1 MRRGV
6 LRSILLPI
14 LALAAAQAAAEGDA
28 GVRGVVRALRDASV
42 ATDLN
47 GRVVQLPFREGEA
60 FKAGDTLVAFDCDK
74 AMAELRSAKAEDQVN
89 RIAYD
94 NAQQLDRRQAIGR
107 IEVQAAKA
115 KWEKAQ
121 AAAEALQVRVRD
133 CRILAPFAGR
143 VAELRIHEH
152 EMSTPGQPLMRIVDA
167 GALEIDLIVPSAW
180 LVWLKPGAPM
190 SVRIDETGLGYGAR
204 VVRTAAAVDPVS
216 QTIKITAHFAPGD
229 IGAVL
234 PGMSLDARF
243 DRPAH

>member
-1 MRRGV
+1 MRRGFLHPV
-6 LRSILLPI
+6 LVTALLVA
-14 LALAAAQAAAEGDA
+14 ALPAAAEGDS
-28 GVRGVVRALRDASV
+28 VRGVVRALRDASI

-47 GRVVQLPFREGEA
+47 SRVVQIPFREGEA

-74 AMAELRSAKAEDQVN
+74 AMAELRSAQAEDQVN

-115 KWEKAQ
+115 KWEKAR

-133 CRILAPFAGR
+133 CRIAAPFAGR

-167 GALEIDLIVPSAW
+167 GSLEIDLIVPSSW
-180 LVWLKPGAPM
+180 LVWLRAGTPLA
-190 SVRIDETGLGYGAR
+190 VRIDETGLGYAAR
-204 VVRTAAAVDPVS
+204 VARTAAAVDPVS

-229 IGAVL
+229 IAAVL